1 MRALFTSL
9 LLSAILF
16 CNEII
21 AQPPPPP
28 GNPSGVAGEH
38 APVGADIGDALFLL
52 IFLSLLYGTYRYYR
66 FYKEHFRIDKSD
78 IE

>member
-1 MRALFTSL
+1 MKTRITCL
-9 LLSAILF
+9 LLTILF
-16 CNEII
+16 FGTEIF

-66 FYKEHFRIDKSD
+66 FYKDHLRIDKSD